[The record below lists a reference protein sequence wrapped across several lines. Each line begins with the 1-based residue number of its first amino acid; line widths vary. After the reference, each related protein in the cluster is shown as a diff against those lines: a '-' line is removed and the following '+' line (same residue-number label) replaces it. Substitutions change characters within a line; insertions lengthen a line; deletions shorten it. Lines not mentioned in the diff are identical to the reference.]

1 MPKILDPDLLNQGT
15 EIEFITGSKLI
26 KIIPTGSVTASAG
39 VSMQAL
45 YSFIKEE
52 WKNDSNLIKF
62 PFPMIAVTSEQF
74 EFINGWDLSGSV
86 YIPTSSKA
94 MIRDAGWAKK
104 DSNGNSLE
112 EYMNITSLGTF
123 NDSLVD
129 QAYYIQ
135 SSSAGYP
142 PTSSIYVGELNEPVL
157 IYQSSSAGGIKDSR
171 ADYVVYLREQGKTYG
186 LYDLPVQQ
194 NIAALTYRKYALP
207 LSNNSDIKITNAD
220 YIITG
225 STPYTGMSINYYTAS
240 LNRTIGGTAYPFKV
254 IIDGNNGT
262 AEQIYEYV
270 QYRLRQSIDIDANSD
285 LSTVL
290 GKTAED
296 LLLFVGDTLK
306 TLAVNV
312 GGSQGGTYIDN
323 FQTTD
328 TNRIQFTDDNAVVR
342 TFPFIAAG
350 NLLFNDNLQNDTN
363 AKYFTFFTNDDTG
376 DNTGRDFGTQGA
388 LLINNTFPSP
398 ITGSVN
404 TSSSLSFDYD
414 YDGNIQRGVN
424 SSGSDVPFTAVAL
437 GLGTAQYVATTG
449 TITRSTSNVIS
460 FVAALERNYSNP
472 T

>member
-15 EIEFITGSKLI
+15 EINFVTGSKLI
-26 KIIPTGSVTASAG
+26 EIRPVGNVTASAG

-52 WKNDSNLIKF
+52 WKNDANLIKF

-86 YIPTSSKA
+86 YQPSSSKA

-104 DSNGNSLE
+104 NSLGNSVE
-112 EYMNITSLGTF
+112 EYANITSLGSF
-123 NDSLVD
+123 NNSLTD
-129 QAYYIQ
+129 QAYYLQ

-157 IYQSSSAGGIKDSR
+157 IYQSGSGIVKDSR
-171 ADYVVYLREQGKTYG
+171 NFYTVYLREQGKTYG
-186 LYDLPVQQ
+186 IYDLPTQQ
-194 NIAALTYRKYALP
+194 NISALTYRKYALP
-207 LSNNSDIKITNAD
+207 LSNNSDIKITHAD

-225 STPYTGMSINYYTAS
+225 STPYTGMSISYSTSS
-240 LNRTIGGTAYPFKV
+240 LSRTIGGVPYNFKV

-262 AEQIYEYV
+262 AEQIYEFV
-270 QYRLRQSIDIDANSD
+270 QYQLRQPTDIDNNTE

-290 GKTAED
+290 GETAAD

-306 TLAVNV
+306 TLAVQVNGV
-312 GGSQGGTYIDN
+312 QGGTYIDN
-323 FQTTD
+323 FQTVD
-328 TNRIQFTDDNAVVR
+328 TNRLQFTDDSGTVR
-342 TFPFIAAG
+342 TFPFVAAG
-350 NLLFNDNLQNDTN
+350 NLLFNDNLQNDLG
-363 AKYFTFFTNDDTG
+363 AKYFTFFTNDDAG
-376 DNTGRDFGTQGA
+376 DNTGRDFGTQNA
-388 LLINNTFPSP
+388 ILINNTTPAP

-404 TSSSLSFDYD
+404 TSASLSFDYD
-414 YDGNIQRGVN
+414 YDNNIQRGVN

-449 TITRSTSNVIS
+449 TITRSTSNTIS

-472 T
+472 V